1 MRKIDDINEGIFKY
15 FSLLIENEIGI
26 QYDETNKYL
35 LYNRLQN
42 IVKILNFQDINEL
55 WKDIQ
60 LNGLQISEKS
70 LILDMATNNET
81 SFFRDPNVFEFFK
94 NEFLLKIKS
103 NSEKIRVWSA
113 AASTGQEMYYVAMI
127 FEELKEKGIN
137 KNYEILGT
145 DISDRVLKQA
155 ENGMYSQLEIQR
167 GLPAQMMVKYF
178 EQVQTE
184 DSTLPY
190 YRIKPQLKSK
200 ITLKQ
205 INLLQYWPEIGRFDI
220 IFCRNFLIYLSVE
233 NKKKIIDRFTKILNP
248 EGFLILGGA
257 ESLIQLSERFEVVI
271 YKNATVY
278 KLKN

>member
-1 MRKIDDINEGIFKY
+1 
-15 FSLLIENEIGI
+15 
-26 QYDETNKYL
+26 

-103 NSEKIRVWSA
+103 NSEKIKVWSA
-113 AASTGQEMYYVAMI
+113 AASTGQEMYSLAMI

-205 INLLQYWPEIGRFDI
+205 MNLLQYWPEIGRFDI

>member
-1 MRKIDDINEGIFKY
+1 MDDINEGVFKY
-15 FSLLIENEIGI
+15 FSSLIENEIGI

-42 IVKILNFQDINEL
+42 IVKILNFQDINDL
-55 WKDIQ
+55 WKNIQ
-60 LNGLQISEKS
+60 LNGLQISAKS

-94 NEFLLKIKS
+94 NEFLQKVKS
-103 NSEKIRVWSA
+103 NSEKIKVWSA
-113 AASTGQEMYYVAMI
+113 AASTGQEMYSLAMI

-178 EQVQTE
+178 EQVLIE

-190 YRIKPQLKSK
+190 YRIKPQLKSN
-200 ITLKQ
+200 IILKQ
-205 INLLQYWPEIGRFDI
+205 MNLLQSWPEIGSFDI

-271 YKNATVY
+271 YKNTTVY
-278 KLKN
+278 KLKIY